1 MWQQNKLRE
10 FCEEKG
16 IHVTAYSPLGGQSSS
31 LGRNLVLESQVLKD
45 IAEAKGKTVAQV
57 VLAIAVPY
65 HKKNSL
71 RVHEL

>member
-10 FCEEKG
+10 FCEQKG
-16 IHVTAYSPLGGQSSS
+16 IHVTAYSPLGGQSLS

-57 VLAIAVPY
+57 VLANCCSHHQNTPF
-65 HKKNSL
+65 
-71 RVHEL
+71 E